1 MKKKLLYIVTTVVFV
16 VGLCIL
22 YYYYP
27 RKVSFEFVEEI
38 DKPNES
44 FDNSQWFSYHY
55 IQNEER
61 FIYFLT
67 DYYKQRYPPQQ
78 GYDSTYAYNIVKN
91 LDYEFYDYIIVYQK
105 KLKDL
110 QHSPYLTKTADGLYF
125 DKRTPLIPTWDSVIT
140 DKVYI
145 YRIKKKINSEH
156 QDHKYW

>member
-16 VGLCIL
+16 VGLCTL

-78 GYDSTYAYNIVKN
+78 V
-91 LDYEFYDYIIVYQK
+91 
-105 KLKDL
+105 
-110 QHSPYLTKTADGLYF
+110 
-125 DKRTPLIPTWDSVIT
+125 
-140 DKVYI
+140 
-145 YRIKKKINSEH
+145 
-156 QDHKYW
+156 